1 MLEEFPGASYVAS
14 SHLTRLT
21 NVLSKVSRGRF
32 GRETAIT
39 FRDIARKSIG
49 AKIPAKSL
57 ELRHTIAD
65 VRAIENEISEVETEI
80 RKLMDEESTTI
91 TSVPGIGIQMG
102 AIILSEIG
110 DFSRFDS
117 PDKILAFAGM
127 SPST

>member
-57 ELRHTIAD
+57 
-65 VRAIENEISEVETEI
+65 
-80 RKLMDEESTTI
+80 
-91 TSVPGIGIQMG
+91 
-102 AIILSEIG
+102 
-110 DFSRFDS
+110 
-117 PDKILAFAGM
+117 
-127 SPST
+127 

>member
-1 MLEEFPGASYVAS
+1 MAS

-110 DFSRFDS
+110 DFSRLDS

>member
-65 VRAIENEISEVETEI
+65 VRAIENEISEVETKGN
-80 RKLMDEESTTI
+80 RATLGLR
-91 TSVPGIGIQMG
+91 P
-102 AIILSEIG
+102 
-110 DFSRFDS
+110 
-117 PDKILAFAGM
+117 
-127 SPST
+127 